1 MLEKNTNDR
10 VYDIFVHFDPA
21 DEAWVREHLLP
32 RLQQE
37 KFYLVVWGEHAN
49 AGESRL
55 NNLERAVKQSYKT
68 IIVLTQQWVDSK
80 WGQYILDIVA
90 ASDPTGRLHGRLLP
104 IRLKRCEL
112 PTNVYIRDYADA
124 TDSEGWQ
131 TELHRLVKQLWKQL
145 PPRERI
151 EDEHNAI
158 TQTDQTGKDNSN
170 TNSNSEAKA
179 QNPPIIDTGR
189 PGNNQSAAAEK
200 RQFRVGDVIKERFEV
215 REDLG
220 SGGFATTYLV
230 YDMEIKR
237 MCVFK
242 QLKTDPS
249 YSIEEQQRIA
259 RMLKHEVEILGNLGS
274 STARIPE
281 IYDFLPEYN
290 CFVMQYINGK
300 NLRKMLHDR
309 GNSPLPLPKALHYT
323 RAVCEI
329 LHHLH
334 NRSERVLHGDIKLD
348 NIMCDLNND
357 IWLIDFGLGQHHT
370 AASSGKERA
379 FEVGG
384 GTPGYTPPEQ
394 WQGVSQPQSDIY
406 ALTRVLYQ
414 LATGDQHT
422 SAAFEELKPIPKHH
436 SIITQEIKQ
445 LIIAGLSINPA
456 QRPNAETFLRRLNTI
471 IAKLLCA
478 PDGTVIAD
486 KRELVR
492 WCESHWVDEQEEHSA
507 VSWLATSMA
516 NDIERAWKHSSEG
529 AIVHTIGAAM
539 EWLSYIPDY
548 DERLDQMLAVI
559 EPEGFGKAQPVNPVS
574 ANLLLDFGSFS
585 REQVAERTFE
595 LRNHGKRY
603 MIAQIMRPGWIKTP
617 TATVGLR
624 PGETKS
630 VTLLAQGCDLP
641 HRRTIKERLEIH
653 YGVSKPVYI
662 PVQASLSARLRR

>member
-1 MLEKNTNDR
+1 MLEKNANDR

-21 DEAWVREHLLP
+21 DEAWVRENLLP

-37 KFYLVVWGEHAN
+37 QFHLLVWGEHAN

-55 NNLERAVKQSYKT
+55 NNLERAVKQSHKT
-68 IIVLTQQWVDSK
+68 IIVLTRQWVDSK

-131 TELHRLVKQLWKQL
+131 TELDRLVQQLWKQL

-151 EDEHNAI
+151 EDENNAI
-158 TQTDQTGKDNSN
+158 TQTDQAAKDKSN
-170 TNSNSEAKA
+170 TDNDAKPKE
-179 QNPPIIDTGR
+179 QGLSQPDTGR
-189 PGNNQSAAAEK
+189 PENDNRVDEEK

-249 YSIEEQQRIA
+249 YSIEEQQRIV

-274 STARIPE
+274 GTARIPE

-309 GNSPLPLPKALHYT
+309 GNSPLPLLEALSYT

-370 AASSGKERA
+370 STSGGKEWA

-384 GTPGYTPPEQ
+384 GTPGHTPHEQ
-394 WQGVSQPQSDIY
+394 WRGVSQPQSDIH
-406 ALTRVLYQ
+406 ALTQVLYQ
-414 LATGDQHT
+414 LATGDQRT
-422 SAAFEELKPIPKHH
+422 SIASEGLKPIPKHH
-436 SIITQEIKQ
+436 SVITQEIKQ
-445 LIIAGLSINPA
+445 LILDGLQEEPA
-456 QRPNAETFLRRLNTI
+456 QRPNAEIFLRRLNTI
-471 IAKLLCA
+471 IEKLLCA

-492 WCESHWVDEQEEHSA
+492 WCESHWVDEQDEYST
-507 VSWLATSMA
+507 VNWLSTSMA
-516 NDIERAWKHSSEG
+516 TDIERAWKNSSEG

-548 DERLDQMLAVI
+548 NERLDYMLAVI
-559 EPEGFGKAQPVNPVS
+559 EPEGFGKAEPVNPVDS
-574 ANLLLDFGSFS
+574 DLILDFGSIS
-585 REQVAERTFE
+585 CDQVEERTFE
-595 LRNHGKRY
+595 LRNQGKRY
-603 MIAQIMRPGWIKTP
+603 MIVRIMRPGWIKTP

-624 PGETKS
+624 PGETKP
-630 VTLLAQGCDLP
+630 VILLAHGGDLP
-641 HRRTIKERLEIH
+641 HRRTIKDRLEIH